1 MGFLGIESQVLKGR
15 KEIMMT
21 IQQLKDH
28 AIRVEDQMKVYWPQ
42 FSKNEVVD
50 LKALETDDKKMQYS
64 YNNSVIAFVD
74 ENGDLYVIP
83 DIGIQKTLVSAGYS
97 RKFFYVPFSNWD
109 YPVEYEEKW
118 KNLWREKNRE

>member
-1 MGFLGIESQVLKGR
+1 
-15 KEIMMT
+15 
-21 IQQLKDH
+21 
-28 AIRVEDQMKVYWPQ
+28 MKVYWPQ

-74 ENGDLYVIP
+74 ENGSLYVIP
-83 DIGIQKTLVSAGYS
+83 DIGVQKTLVSAGYS
-97 RKFFYVPFSNWD
+97 RKFFYVPFNNLD

-118 KNLWREKNRE
+118 KSLWREE

>member
-1 MGFLGIESQVLKGR
+1 
-15 KEIMMT
+15 
-21 IQQLKDH
+21 
-28 AIRVEDQMKVYWPQ
+28 MKVYWPQ

-74 ENGDLYVIP
+74 ENSDLYVIP
-83 DIGIQKTLVSAGYS
+83 DIGVQKTLVSAGYS

-118 KNLWREKNRE
+118 KSLWREKNKE